1 MTDDERDARIE
12 TLTDAIA
19 ETNRAVNVL
28 TTNVTSLTAD
38 VASLTSDVTSLTAG
52 VTSLTGDVASLSRL
66 MRTHLVED
74 HDYPD
79 IDDDE

>member
-28 TTNVTSLTAD
+28 TTNVTSLTAGVAALTGD
-38 VASLTSDVTSLTAG
+38 VAALTA
-52 VTSLTGDVASLSRL
+52 DVASLSRL

-74 HDYPD
+74 HGYPD
-79 IDDDE
+79 IDDGE

>member
-19 ETNRAVNVL
+19 ETNRAVNAL
-28 TTNVTSLTAD
+28 TTNVASLTGN
-38 VASLTSDVTSLTAG
+38 VASLTG
-52 VTSLTGDVASLSRL
+52 NVTSLTGDVASLSRM